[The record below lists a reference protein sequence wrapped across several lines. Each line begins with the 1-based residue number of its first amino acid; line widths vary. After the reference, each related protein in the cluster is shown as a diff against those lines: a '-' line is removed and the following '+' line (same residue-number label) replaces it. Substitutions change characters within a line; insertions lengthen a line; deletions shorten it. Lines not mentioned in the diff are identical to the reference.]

1 MATVKEM
8 MGDIGKKGIIDLGGL
23 KIIVEVLDVKV
34 SYAKQRWLVKP
45 EAGEGEIWVESVIL
59 GTV

>member
-8 MGDIGKKGIIDLGGL
+8 MTDIGKHGVIALGGL

-45 EAGEGEIWVESVIL
+45 LQGEGEIWVESVIL

>member
-1 MATVKEM
+1 M

-45 EAGEGEIWVESVIL
+45 GAGEGEIWVESVIL